1 MREKLNGQ
9 LTKNRFPY
17 VISRVPS
24 ARRAAPRPAI
34 SVQRFLA
41 AASEGLFMLTG
52 KSKSLLALASLCMG
66 LLGAVTGA
74 AAQEAWP
81 SKPVRIVVP
90 FAPGGSNDV
99 IARRLA
105 QRLTTTLGQSV
116 VIDNRAGGGSTIGA
130 QHVATSPADG
140 YTFLFVSGS
149 LATTAAVQK
158 TPYDPVKAFEPV
170 SRVATAP
177 FVIMTRE
184 GFPAK
189 TVQELIAYAK
199 ANPGKLNYGSAGLGD
214 STQLAT
220 ELFNNTAGVKMTGVN
235 YKGISPAQM
244 DMLAGRI
251 DLVVTTMASVRGT
264 ATEKLPMMAFT
275 SAKRDP
281 DYPNVPT
288 VKESGLD
295 YVVDIWWGLFA
306 PAGLP
311 PAIRDRMNREIAGI
325 TADKEFAAFL
335 KTAGAIPAPSTPQEL
350 RDEVAKDVARW
361 TETAQRSGL
370 QQK

>member
-1 MREKLNGQ
+1 MR
-9 LTKNRFPY
+9 
-17 VISRVPS
+17 
-24 ARRAAPRPAI
+24 
-34 SVQRFLA
+34 
-41 AASEGLFMLTG
+41 TG
-52 KSKSLLALASLCMG
+52 KPQLLLARATLCLAM
-66 LLGAVTGA
+66 LGTTTGTS
-74 AAQEAWP
+74 AQDAWP

-116 VIDNRAGGGSTIGA
+116 VVDNRAGGGSTIGA
-130 QHVATSPADG
+130 HHVATSPADG

-158 TPYDPVKAFEPV
+158 TPYDPVKAFDPV
-170 SRVATAP
+170 SRVARAP
-177 FVIMTRE
+177 FVIITRD

-189 TVQELIAYAK
+189 TVPELIAYAR
-199 ANPGKLNYGSAGLGD
+199 ANPGKINYGSAGLGD

-220 ELFNNTAGVKMTGVN
+220 ELFNNTAGIKMTGVN

-264 ATEKLPMMAFT
+264 ATEKLPKLAFT
-275 SAKRDP
+275 SAKRDA
-281 DYPNVPT
+281 DHPNVPT
-288 VKESGLD
+288 VNESGLD
-295 YVVDIWWGLFA
+295 YVVDVWWGMFA

-311 PAIRDRMNREIAGI
+311 LAIRDRMNGEIAAI
-325 TADKEFAAFL
+325 VTEQEFATYL
-335 KTAGAIPAPSTPQEL
+335 KTAGAVPAPSTPQEL
-350 RDEVAKDVARW
+350 REDVAKDVARW

>member
-1 MREKLNGQ
+1 MPMR
-9 LTKNRFPY
+9 
-17 VISRVPS
+17 
-24 ARRAAPRPAI
+24 AP
-34 SVQRFLA
+34 
-41 AASEGLFMLTG
+41 
-52 KSKSLLALASLCMG
+52 KSLAALASLCLALFG
-66 LLGAVTGA
+66 GVGNAL
-74 AAQEAWP
+74 AQDAWP

-105 QRLTTTLGQSV
+105 QRLGASLGQSV
-116 VIDNRAGGGSTIGA
+116 VVDNRAGGGSTVGA
-130 QHVATSPADG
+130 QHVATSPPDG
-140 YTFLFVSGS
+140 YTLLFVSGS

-184 GFPAK
+184 GFPAQN
-189 TVQELIAYAK
+189 VQQLIAYARQ
-199 ANPGKLNYGSAGLGD
+199 NPGKINYGSAGLGD

-220 ELFNNTAGVKMTGVN
+220 ELFNDTAGIKMTGVN
-235 YKGISPAQM
+235 YKGIAPAQM

-264 ATEKLPMMAFT
+264 ASEKLPMLAFT
-275 SAKRDP
+275 SARRDP
-281 DYPNVPT
+281 DHPNIPT

-311 PAIRDRMNREIAGI
+311 APIRDRLNREIA
-325 TADKEFAAFL
+325 TLSTEKEFAAFL
-335 KTAGAIPAPSTPQEL
+335 KTAGAVPAPSTPEEL
-350 RDEVAKDVARW
+350 REAVAQDVARW
-361 TETAQRSGL
+361 TSTAQRAGIR
-370 QQK
+370 Q

>member
-1 MREKLNGQ
+1 MFTR
-9 LTKNRFPY
+9 T
-17 VISRVPS
+17 
-24 ARRAAPRPAI
+24 
-34 SVQRFLA
+34 
-41 AASEGLFMLTG
+41 
-52 KSKSLLALASLCMG
+52 KSLLALASVGIALASAAG
-66 LLGAVTGA
+66 GAS
-74 AAQEAWP
+74 AQDQWP
-81 SKPVRIVVP
+81 NKPVRIVVP

-105 QRLTTTLGQSV
+105 LRLTSTLGQSV
-116 VIDNRAGGGSTIGA
+116 VVENKAGGGSTIGA
-130 QHVATSPADG
+130 HYVSTAAPDG

-170 SRVATAP
+170 SRVAIAP
-177 FVIMTRE
+177 FVFMTRE
-184 GFPAK
+184 GFPARNIK
-189 TVQELIAYAK
+189 ELVAYAK
-199 ANPGKLNYGSAGLGD
+199 ANPGKINYGSAGLGD

-220 ELFNNTAGVKMTGVN
+220 ELFNNTAGIKMTGVN
-235 YKGISPAQM
+235 YKGIAPAQM

-251 DLVVTTMASVRGT
+251 DLVVTTVASVRGS
-264 ATEKLPMMAFT
+264 ATEKLPMIAFT
-275 SAKRDP
+275 SEKRDP

-288 VKESGLD
+288 VKESGID

-311 PAIRDRMNREIAGI
+311 PAIRDRMNKEVAAV

-335 KTAGAIPAPSTPQEL
+335 KTAGAQPAPSTPQEL
-350 RDEVAKDVARW
+350 RDAVAKDVARW

>member
-1 MREKLNGQ
+1 MFTR
-9 LTKNRFPY
+9 T
-17 VISRVPS
+17 
-24 ARRAAPRPAI
+24 
-34 SVQRFLA
+34 
-41 AASEGLFMLTG
+41 
-52 KSKSLLALASLCMG
+52 KSLLALACVG
-66 LLGAVTGA
+66 LALVTA
-74 AAQEAWP
+74 AGSASAQDAWP

-116 VIDNRAGGGSTIGA
+116 VVENKAGGGSTIGA
-130 QHVATSPADG
+130 QYVATSAPDG

-170 SRVATAP
+170 SRVAIAP
-177 FVIMTRE
+177 FVFMTRE

-189 TVQELIAYAK
+189 NIKELVAYAK
-199 ANPGKLNYGSAGLGD
+199 ANPGKINYGSAGLGD

-220 ELFNNTAGVKMTGVN
+220 ELFNNTAGIKMTGVN

-251 DLVVTTMASVRGT
+251 DLVVTTVASVRGT
-264 ATEKLPMMAFT
+264 ATEKLPMIAF
-275 SAKRDP
+275 SSEKRDP

-311 PAIRDRMNREIAGI
+311 PTIRDRMNKEIAAI

-335 KTAGAIPAPSTPQEL
+335 KTAGAQPAPSTPQEL
-350 RDEVAKDVARW
+350 RDAVAKDVARW

>member
-1 MREKLNGQ
+1 MPATTPAQGDDRM
-9 LTKNRFPY
+9 LTRK
-17 VISRVPS
+17 S
-24 ARRAAPRPAI
+24 
-34 SVQRFLA
+34 FLA
-41 AASEGLFMLTG
+41 WTG
-52 KSKSLLALASLCMG
+52 ACLALAG
-66 LLGAVTGA
+66 TARA
-74 AAQEAWP
+74 DEPWP
-81 SKPVRIVVP
+81 GKPVRIVVP

-105 QRLTTTLGQSV
+105 HALQPVLGQSV
-116 VIDNRAGGGSTIGA
+116 VIDNRAGGGSTVGA
-130 QHVATSPADG
+130 NVVANSPADG

-170 SRVATAP
+170 TRVASAP
-177 FVIMTRE
+177 FVIITRE
-184 GFPAK
+184 GFPAR

-199 ANPGKLNYGSAGLGD
+199 ANPGKINYGSAGLGD

-220 ELFNNTAGVKMTGVN
+220 ELFCNTAGVKMTGVN
-235 YKGISPAQM
+235 YKGIAPAQM

-251 DLVVTTMASVRGT
+251 DLVVTTVASVRGT
-264 ATEKLPMMAFT
+264 ASEKLPMLAFT

-288 VKESGLD
+288 VKESGVD

-311 PAIRDRMNREIAGI
+311 AAIRDRMNKEVAAI

-335 KTAGAIPAPSTPQEL
+335 KTAGAAPSPSTPQAL
-350 RDEVAKDVARW
+350 RDDVAKDVVRW
-361 TETAQRSGL
+361 TETAQRAGL